1 MTPQQLEHFRQL
13 LLAQRDAVNRGI
25 LAAQHQAQDVLDP
38 TEDSEDSELRSEL
51 ADTSLRVGTM
61 RTLQH
66 HEIDDALLR
75 IERGEYGV
83 CDVCGKP
90 IEIARLEA
98 VPTARLCEADA
109 RRADHSRPPRL

>member
-1 MTPQQLEHFRQL
+1 MTHQQLEHFRQK
-13 LLAQRDAVNRGI
+13 LLAQRDELNRGI
-25 LAAQHQAQDVLDP
+25 LAAQHQAQNIVDA
-38 TEDSEDSELRSEL
+38 TEDPEDVETRSEL

-90 IEIARLEA
+90 IEIERLEA
-98 VPTARLCEADA
+98 EPTARLCAADA
-109 RRADHSRPPRL
+109 RRADHSRPPKL